1 MPVDHTE
8 KQTRPCDLDT
18 ETALWQPSRIRV
30 TLMYSNCADRNE
42 SQDAAEPLHKNM
54 TVNGRVGLF
63 NYTATSKMAEA
74 F

>member
-1 MPVDHTE
+1 
-8 KQTRPCDLDT
+8 
-18 ETALWQPSRIRV
+18 
-30 TLMYSNCADRNE
+30 MYSNCADRNE